1 MIGAAAK
8 FVCYAIITGLLSQA
22 DGSATGSNFG
32 AATTAFFFL
41 YYQLDIQL
49 PGHPDYTPRNR
60 QPRIEV
66 LLYLGSVE
74 RGYCSDIL
82 PALSRNSQQKSRRYE
97 QTLSRTKGMAIIF
110 RNKEAV
116 QMSRPWQGYIDAE
129 EERGNVIAQDMVPE
143 SFPELGRIEQRLVA
157 KVGRKEGNKSI
168 IESSHMG
175 VWAAVE
181 IDPSAKA
188 GNLHW
193 RVCRW
198 TVTKG
203 VDSGPF
209 IKSGRIA
216 RTNFEAHA
224 DSYLLTRFAELTPP
238 ASPRL
243 LPQYHP
249 IAKMSFS
256 LPLQALSN
264 FQLVISVPNDSS
276 SQPTFEL
283 RALPPNHVPN
293 QLPPSIHV
301 KSRGTEHGMILE
313 LTATELTT
321 ESTSTL
327 NLLPSPPDSLCGS
340 PQRTTLQDLCFDPT
354 SFSDFMPDLQQWDL
368 YDPSQTPAAAASS
381 TLCPEGMLPELS
393 PIGQDIMRFSSSP
406 TPSHNSID
414 FTDTPQSSTSLPTP
428 NSLVVSPA
436 SETDSGD
443 AASPTTSEYSGAPQ
457 SRPGRR
463 KNTSG
468 KTQRRP
474 RPFGC
479 QYPNCDR
486 VFTSNYT
493 RETHMISH
501 RPKKKQ
507 SYQCTVGCGAL
518 FSRKHDRWRHE
529 VSQHGKPTQWTCTR
543 CCVYFSSEKMLLAH
557 NCNRPKDVQWK
568 NHTVDVE

>member
-1 MIGAAAK
+1 MAHS
-8 FVCYAIITGLLSQA
+8 L
-22 DGSATGSNFG
+22 
-32 AATTAFFFL
+32 
-41 YYQLDIQL
+41 
-49 PGHPDYTPRNR
+49 YTP
-60 QPRIEV
+60 PHT
-66 LLYLGSVE
+66 
-74 RGYCSDIL
+74 DIL

-143 SFPELGRIEQRLVA
+143 SFPELGRIEQ
-157 KVGRKEGNKSI
+157 
-168 IESSHMG
+168 
-175 VWAAVE
+175 
-181 IDPSAKA
+181 
-188 GNLHW
+188 
-193 RVCRW
+193 
-198 TVTKG
+198 
-203 VDSGPF
+203 
-209 IKSGRIA
+209 
-216 RTNFEAHA
+216 
-224 DSYLLTRFAELTPP
+224 RFAELTPP

-368 YDPSQTPAAAASS
+368 YDPSQTPAAASS

-507 SYQCTVGCGAL
+507 SYQ
-518 FSRKHDRWRHE
+518 SRQAD
-529 VSQHGKPTQWTCTR
+529 
-543 CCVYFSSEKMLLAH
+543 A
-557 NCNRPKDVQWK
+557 
-568 NHTVDVE
+568 VDVYTVLCVLLFREDVVGA